1 MKQKL
6 QRSQFTLGSSKNDFS
21 TDYNLEYYD
30 KSSLNNKFKGDEY
43 KAIKDK
49 LRGSNYDMGNDKL
62 TYISENA
69 GKYTKPILDYDELK
83 QAKIQ
88 NEENTKNLHSGH
100 FNLGIED
107 VPWNI
112 SNRAQYTPKKIDNNR
127 YNSEFNNLIRQ
138 GNFEKYQEN
147 RDFKSETMDSYNK
160 KQLTNNRISD
170 ECKNHLRGN
179 HFDIRR

>member
-1 MKQKL
+1 MLGTTPVNYQTSSQAQSELIPEKGRYDNRLTDEMRKKL
-6 QRSQFTLGSSKNDFS
+6 QGSQFTLGSSNKNDFS

-88 NEENTKNLHSGH
+88 NEENTKNLRSG
-100 FNLGIED
+100 
-107 VPWNI
+107 
-112 SNRAQYTPKKIDNNR
+112 
-127 YNSEFNNLIRQ
+127 LI
-138 GNFEKYQEN
+138 
-147 RDFKSETMDSYNK
+147 
-160 KQLTNNRISD
+160 
-170 ECKNHLRGN
+170 
-179 HFDIRR
+179 